1 MRPLRYRNATIVIL
15 LRRMMIPGSALA
27 LLRIATLAPALSLAG
42 PSDLAAQSQPAVYVR
57 RDECIEAGKLT
68 AEQCEFAYRN
78 ARAEFEQAAPH
89 YGSRAA
95 CERSH
100 KRCGAQIVSAGG
112 WESFGKGG
120 ATYVPRF
127 IGVRVTGDGAARRAV
142 PVVEGTAKVAFAAR
156 PVTELQDKVAGRR
169 GIIGQANS
177 VGRGNHG
184 HPAQSAGPYIKRG
197 DRDDTVRVPM
207 EEKAI
212 GSDVKP
218 GLYVD
223 PDGVEWYKPARPH

>member
-1 MRPLRYRNATIVIL
+1 
-15 LRRMMIPGSALA
+15 MMIPGSALA
-27 LLRIATLAPALSLAG
+27 LLRVAALAPALSLTG
-42 PSDLAAQSQPAVYVR
+42 PSDLAAQAPAALYVR
-57 RDECIEAGKLT
+57 RDECIEAAKLT

-78 ARAEFEQAAPH
+78 ARAEFEQAAPR

-95 CERSH
+95 CERNH
-100 KRCGAQIVSAGG
+100 KRCGAQMVSAGG

-120 ATYVPRF
+120 ASYVPRF
-127 IGVRVTGDGAARRAV
+127 IGVRVTGEGAARRAL
-142 PVVEGTAKVAFAAR
+142 PVVEGTAKVAFAGR

-169 GIIGQANS
+169 SIVGQASS
-177 VGRGNHG
+177 VGRGSHG
-184 HPAQSAGPYIKRG
+184 HPGQSAAPYIKRG

>member
-1 MRPLRYRNATIVIL
+1 
-15 LRRMMIPGSALA
+15 MMIPGSALA
-27 LLRIATLAPALSLAG
+27 LLRVATLAPALSLAG
-42 PSDLAAQSQPAVYVR
+42 PSDLAAQAQAALYMR

-78 ARAEFEQAAPH
+78 ARAEFEQAAPR

-95 CERSH
+95 CERNH
-100 KRCGAQIVSAGG
+100 KRCGAQMVSAGG

-120 ATYVPRF
+120 ASYVPRF
-127 IGVRVTGDGAARRAV
+127 IGVRVTGEGAARRAL
-142 PVVEGTAKVAFAAR
+142 PVVEGTAKVAFAGR
-156 PVTELQDKVAGRR
+156 LVTELQDKVAGRR
-169 GIIGQANS
+169 GIIGQASS
-177 VGRGNHG
+177 VGRGAHG
-184 HPAQSAGPYIKRG
+184 HSGQGAAPYVKRG

-207 EEKAI
+207 EEKTI